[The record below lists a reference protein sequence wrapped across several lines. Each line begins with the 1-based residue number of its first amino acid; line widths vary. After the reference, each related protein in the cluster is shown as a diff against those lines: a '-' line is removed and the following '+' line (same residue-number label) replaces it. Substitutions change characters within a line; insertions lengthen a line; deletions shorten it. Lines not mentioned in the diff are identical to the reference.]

1 MNVCREFLSLT
12 VPGLAEGRPSLLL
25 GDKIVVCLTGSLSDS
40 PKYEGYIHEVRKDDI
55 LLKFNEEF
63 HNRFAMQECDVM
75 FYFNR
80 SEAIHAIGI
89 IVVSL

>member
-1 MNVCREFLSLT
+1 M
-12 VPGLAEGRPSLLL
+12 
-25 GDKIVVCLTGSLSDS
+25 
-40 PKYEGYIHEVRKDDI
+40 RKDDI

-80 SEAIHAIGI
+80 LEAIHAISDVFTSEYKKDI
-89 IVVSL
+89 LELRRKI

>member
-1 MNVCREFLSLT
+1 
-12 VPGLAEGRPSLLL
+12 
-25 GDKIVVCLTGSLSDS
+25 
-40 PKYEGYIHEVRKDDI
+40 VRKDDI

-80 SEAIHAIGI
+80 LETIHAISDI
-89 IVVSL
+89 FTIEYKKDILELWRKI

>member
-1 MNVCREFLSLT
+1 M
-12 VPGLAEGRPSLLL
+12 
-25 GDKIVVCLTGSLSDS
+25 
-40 PKYEGYIHEVRKDDI
+40 RKDDI

-80 SEAIHAIGI
+80 SEAIQAIDI
-89 IVVSL
+89 IFTSEYMKDHIHVFELQRKI